1 MLREEEVA
9 PTGVR
14 LMLPPESVSLV
25 FNEENKIVKLVG
37 GGMTVLDRTVGN
49 SAGLGGMYGIAA
61 ALGRPYNP
69 LAHTPPQ
76 KVGYSRMEHVYL
88 IYICMY
94 YIYVY
99 VYV

>member
-1 MLREEEVA
+1 MLRDEEVA

-25 FNEENKIVKLVG
+25 FNEDNKIVKLVG

-76 KVGYSRMEHVYL
+76 KVGYSRQEHIL
-88 IYICMY
+88 C
-94 YIYVY
+94 
-99 VYV
+99 